1 MQLTVQLYK
10 MQVIPDTPVKYYLR
24 SHREE
29 FFVNDWVGLSLE
41 IGFKGEIHCLHCG
54 RTIRKTYGQGYCYPC
69 FLSIP
74 ETSECVLRPELCQAH
89 LGISRNME
97 WSKEHCLQDH
107 FVYLALTS
115 AVKIGVTRSSQIP
128 ERWIDQGAWKAIRF
142 AHTPNRYTAG
152 LIEVALKNHLPD
164 KTNWRH
170 MLTDKKDD
178 KQNLLEIKAFA
189 FKWIPGELSHFF
201 TYDDTITTIEYPVS
215 SYPLSVHQLNLLN
228 TPSFKGIL
236 VGIRGQYLLFKDGTL
251 FNVRAHQGYV
261 VGLTVG

>member
-29 FFVNDWVGLSLE
+29 FFVNDWVGLPLE

-115 AVKIGVTRSSQIP
+115 AVKIGITRSSQIP

-178 KQNLLEIKAFA
+178 KQNLLEIKASA
-189 FKWIPGELSHFF
+189 FKWIPGDLSHFF

-228 TPSFKGIL
+228 IPSFKGIL
-236 VGIRGQYLLFKDGTL
+236 VGIRGQYLLFKDGTV